1 MLDRVN
7 NANEC
12 RLVSVSSILGY
23 GFPEASLE
31 RALERKPHFIG
42 VDGGSTDPGAY
53 YLGSGECLN
62 SRKAMKRDL
71 RLMLKAGVPRKI
83 PVVIGSCGGAGAE
96 THLQEVAGLAREI
109 AREEGLQFRMAL
121 IHADQAPPK
130 VQTWLNQG
138 RITALRNVPALTEA
152 TVQRSA
158 RIVGMMGAEPFMKAL
173 SEGADVI
180 LAARASDAA
189 SCAGCAM
196 SMGLP
201 PAPAWYAGKMLECGT
216 ASATPKGHDC
226 LVATVRPDSL
236 EVEPANPARR
246 CTPLS
251 VATHGLHENASPT
264 VHEEPGGV
272 LDATNC
278 EFTALNDR
286 AVRVSGMQWRTRDYD
301 IKLEGAEFIGFRAI
315 TICGTRDP
323 ILISQIDSY
332 LQTVK
337 EDVEARAIGF
347 GVSPEKYQMVFH
359 VYGKDGV
366 MGAAEPVKHIASH
379 ELGIVVEV
387 LSPTEEDAK
396 AVLAIARVVI
406 PKVDFPGRLCKSGN
420 MAFPFSPADISVG
433 PTYKFSVF
441 HVVKPDSPYSMF
453 PIDYEEVR

>member
-1 MLDRVN
+1 MPEMT
-7 NANEC
+7 NEC
-12 RLVSVSSILGY
+12 RLLSVSSILGY
-23 GFPEASLE
+23 GFPESSL
-31 RALERKPHFIG
+31 AMGLDRKPHFIG
-42 VDGGSTDPGAY
+42 VDGGSTDPGAF

-71 RLMLKAGVPRKI
+71 RLMLLAGVPRKI
-83 PVVIGSCGGAGAE
+83 PVVIGTCGGAGAE
-96 THLQEVAGLAREI
+96 PHLQAVAELAREV
-109 AREEGLQFRMAL
+109 AREEGLKFRMAL
-121 IHADQAPPK
+121 IHSDQDPRK
-130 VQTWLNQG
+130 VSSWLDEG
-138 RITALRNVPALTEA
+138 RITALRNVPPLTAA
-152 TVQRSA
+152 TVQRSN
-158 RIVGMMGAEPFMKAL
+158 RIVGMMGAEPFMQAL
-173 SEGADVI
+173 GGGAQVV

-189 SCAGCAM
+189 SWAACAM
-196 SMGLP
+196 SRGLP
-201 PAPAWYAGKMLECGT
+201 PAPSWYAGKMLECGT

-226 LVATVRPDSL
+226 LIATVRSDHL
-236 EVEPANPARR
+236 ELEPTNPARR

-264 VHEEPGGV
+264 IHEEPGGL
-272 LDATNC
+272 LDATHC
-278 EFTALNDR
+278 EFTAVTDR

-301 IKLEGAEFIGFRAI
+301 VKLEGAEFIGFRAI

-337 EDVEARAIGF
+337 DDVQSRAAGF
-347 GVSPEKYQMVFH
+347 GVAPEKYHLVFH

-387 LSPTEEDAK
+387 VAPDEEDAK
-396 AVLAIARVVI
+396 AVLGIARIVI

-420 MAFPFSPADISVG
+420 MAFPFSPSDIAVG
-433 PTYKFSVF
+433 PTYRFSIF

-453 PIDYEEVR
+453 PIEYAEVH

>member
-1 MLDRVN
+1 MPEMT
-7 NANEC
+7 NEC
-12 RLVSVSSILGY
+12 RLLSVSSILGY
-23 GFPEASLE
+23 GFPESSL
-31 RALERKPHFIG
+31 AAGLERKPHFIG
-42 VDGGSTDPGAY
+42 VDGGSTDPGAF

-71 RLMLKAGVPRKI
+71 RLMLLAGVPRKI
-83 PVVIGSCGGAGAE
+83 PVVIGTCGGAGAE
-96 THLQEVAGLAREI
+96 PHLQAVAELAREV
-109 AREEGLQFRMAL
+109 AREEGLKFRMAL
-121 IHADQAPPK
+121 IHSDQDPRK
-130 VQTWLNQG
+130 VSSWLNEG
-138 RITALRNVPALTEA
+138 RITALRNVPPLTAA
-152 TVQRSA
+152 TVQRSN
-158 RIVGMMGAEPFMKAL
+158 RIVGMMGAEPFMQAL
-173 SEGADVI
+173 GEGAQVV

-189 SCAGCAM
+189 SWAACAM
-196 SMGLP
+196 SRGLP
-201 PAPAWYAGKMLECGT
+201 PAPSWYAGKMLECGT

-226 LVATVRPDSL
+226 LIATVRSDHL
-236 EVEPANPARR
+236 ELEPTNPARR

-264 VHEEPGGV
+264 IHEEPGGL
-272 LDATNC
+272 LDATHC
-278 EFTALNDR
+278 EFTAVTDR

-301 IKLEGAEFIGFRAI
+301 VKLEGAEFIGFRAI

-337 EDVEARAIGF
+337 DDVQSRAAGF
-347 GVSPEKYQMVFH
+347 GVSPEKYHLVFH

-387 LSPTEEDAK
+387 VAPDEEDAK
-396 AVLAIARVVI
+396 AVLGIARIVI

-420 MAFPFSPADISVG
+420 MAFPFSPSDIAVG
-433 PTYKFSVF
+433 PTYRFSIF

-453 PIDYEEVR
+453 PIEYAEVH